1 MDPSQ
6 WIKFLICLFMAT
18 TLPDVDSQTRSE
30 PAPVFTFRPQN
41 KSVNISARVIFSC
54 TARGTPLP
62 RISWVKY
69 ADNGTATEIRHDGR
83 FFVSSISGHLGIPRV
98 QWADEGRYGCTAQNE
113 HGKVVADAF
122 LTIITY
128 GTPIWHMKPQN
139 VTLYKSQ
146 YYRLPC
152 KAYAYPS
159 ASYKW
164 TKNGNQI
171 SDSGIKI
178 GLYHLTFIS
187 ASNRHTGWYK
197 CLASNEYGSIW
208 QSVYVKVVSD
218 PSIVIQPESVSAL
231 RGDSVAL
238 SCGIVGTLL
247 NFTWIKDNKILRDDD
262 TWITFTRQTW
272 QNIQIF
278 SLNIKKVR
286 SRYLGKYHCRVTNL
300 QGSVSSKTAMV
311 SYPDMGE
318 RKSLPPPVVGASA
331 PEVKPA
337 NQVQVAEKDSNV
349 SLKFA
354 VVSFMLSNVS
364 WYKNGKQMHDAN
376 FTVNYSNGTFYFV
389 LAIPSVQY
397 IDSAFYTCFV
407 ENPYGVSSGN
417 VTLIVKGIPDA
428 PMNITVEH
436 ISPGIVLISW
446 IAGFNGG
453 AACHFNV
460 DFKRSGARIWTSAVT
475 GINTTSVDLK
485 NSQGWD
491 GVYLF
496 RVTAVNRFGVSEYG
510 TVSVEL
516 KGNKSRQEE
525 RNIETS
531 TTNAKIIIGGAI
543 GGFSFVALILI
554 LVLVLLR
561 RHHKLPSNQVPS
573 VSYDVVDTGNS
584 EANDNTYEDPT
595 ITFKDTTGKPKE
607 VSDGYSYITLG
618 IDAAAAMA
626 TGHGEYASVQ
636 QLRRWEVP
644 KGNVRLDQTLGSGHF
659 GLVVKGFLKSE
670 QATQVVAVKMLKENA
685 DKEQKKEFL
694 DELELMKTMVP
705 HPNIVGLIACCTKSD
720 KPFIIVEYCSLGNLR
735 DYLLSSR
742 GNVIYANLA
751 ANSLTLTC
759 SDLLSFAWQCARGMS
774 YLANHKLVHRD
785 LAARNVLM
793 GDGQVCKIS
802 DFGLARDVYRT
813 KQYLKMGKATLPLRW
828 MAIESIFEGIT
839 TTKSDV
845 WSFGVLLWEIVTLGA
860 IPYPAM
866 SKEEVIEQLRI
877 GYRMT
882 KPSFCSDEL
891 YAIMWQCWQ
900 TDPES
905 RPTFL
910 ELGKTLHRLKTAQ
923 KLAINLGDYDRSYI
937 NATEADQ

>member
-30 PAPVFTFRPQN
+30 PAPVFTVRPQN

-54 TARGTPLP
+54 TAKGTPTP
-62 RISWVKY
+62 MISWVKY
-69 ADNGTATEIRHDGR
+69 ADNGAATEIRNDGR
-83 FFVSSISGHLGIPRV
+83 FIVGARHLVIAGVR
-98 QWADEGRYGCTAQNE
+98 WADEGQYGCTAQNI
-113 HGKVVADAF
+113 HGKIVADAF

-128 GTPIWHMKPQN
+128 GTPTWHMKPQN

-146 YYRLPC
+146 YYILPC
-152 KAYAYPS
+152 KAYVYPS
-159 ASYKW
+159 ASYSW

-171 SDSGIKI
+171 NDTGIKI

-197 CLASNEYGSIW
+197 CLVSNEYGSIW

-311 SYPDMGE
+311 SYP
-318 RKSLPPPVVGASA
+318 
-331 PEVKPA
+331 
-337 NQVQVAEKDSNV
+337 
-349 SLKFA
+349 
-354 VVSFMLSNVS
+354 
-364 WYKNGKQMHDAN
+364 
-376 FTVNYSNGTFYFV
+376 
-389 LAIPSVQY
+389 
-397 IDSAFYTCFV
+397 
-407 ENPYGVSSGN
+407 
-417 VTLIVKGIPDA
+417 GIPDA

-453 AACHFNV
+453 ASCHFNV
-460 DFKRSGARIWTSAVT
+460 DFKKSGARIWTSAVT

-496 RVTAVNRFGVSEYG
+496 RVTAVNRFGISEYG

-531 TTNAKIIIGGAI
+531 TTNAKIIIGAAI

-573 VSYDVVDTGNS
+573 VSYAVVDTGNS

-595 ITFKDTTGKPKE
+595 VTFKDTTGKPKE

-626 TGHGEYASVQ
+626 TGDGEYASVQ

-685 DKEQKKEFL
+685 DKQQKKEFL

-720 KPFIIVEYCSLGNLR
+720 KPLIIVEYCSLGNLR
-735 DYLLSSR
+735 DYLRSSC
-742 GNVIYANLA
+742 GSVIYANLA

-813 KQYLKMGKATLPLRW
+813 KQYLKMGKAPLPLRW

-866 SKEEVIEQLRI
+866 SKDEVIEQLRI

>member
-1 MDPSQ
+1 M
-6 WIKFLICLFMAT
+6 
-18 TLPDVDSQTRSE
+18 
-30 PAPVFTFRPQN
+30 
-41 KSVNISARVIFSC
+41 
-54 TARGTPLP
+54 
-62 RISWVKY
+62 ISWVKY
-69 ADNGTATEIRHDGR
+69 ADNGAATEIRNDGR
-83 FFVSSISGHLGIPRV
+83 FIVGARHLAIAGVR
-98 QWADEGRYGCTAQNE
+98 WADEGQYGCTAQNI
-113 HGKVVADAF
+113 HGKIVTDAF

-128 GTPIWHMKPQN
+128 GTPTWHMKPQN

-146 YYRLPC
+146 YYILPC

-159 ASYKW
+159 ASYSW

-171 SDSGIKI
+171 SDTGIKI

-197 CLASNEYGSIW
+197 CLVSNEYGSIW

-218 PSIVIQPESVSAL
+218 PSIVIQPESVTAL

-300 QGSVSSKTAMV
+300 QGSVSSKTALV
-311 SYPDMGE
+311 SYP
-318 RKSLPPPVVGASA
+318 
-331 PEVKPA
+331 
-337 NQVQVAEKDSNV
+337 
-349 SLKFA
+349 
-354 VVSFMLSNVS
+354 
-364 WYKNGKQMHDAN
+364 
-376 FTVNYSNGTFYFV
+376 
-389 LAIPSVQY
+389 
-397 IDSAFYTCFV
+397 
-407 ENPYGVSSGN
+407 
-417 VTLIVKGIPDA
+417 GIPDA

-436 ISPGIVLISW
+436 IAPGIVLISW

-460 DFKRSGARIWTSAVT
+460 DFKKSGARIWTSAVT

-573 VSYDVVDTGNS
+573 VSYAVVDTGNS

-595 ITFKDTTGKPKE
+595 VTFKDTTGKPKE

-685 DKEQKKEFL
+685 DKQQKKEFL

-742 GNVIYANLA
+742 GSVIYANLA

-866 SKEEVIEQLRI
+866 SKDEVIEQLRI